1 VVQIKSTRVQSDFTA
16 VYLETTT
23 GTRAMNSTLT
33 LRFPSNRGD
42 TAGPG
47 GGILKHFAAVL
58 LAEALLGFLANS
70 IQSGLAQPSP
80 ANSPAS
86 ITIPAGTKVELV
98 VTRPEWAQSAKD
110 GDTVYAQTSFP
121 VVAGGK
127 MAIPAGTYVEGT
139 IEIVTKPTRK
149 SQRAEIDVLFTKI
162 VFANG
167 YIVELSGGTSATQAQ
182 PALGDPGETLIAI
195 TIQVSTAN
203 DLLLDNGAEVEMT
216 LGAPLELDA
225 KKIAQSI
232 PLSRVPA
239 PGQLQSATLC
249 RNIPGSPGSPGT
261 PDTVIP
267 GSPGTPDTVIP
278 GGPNMPD
285 TVIPGT
291 PATPDTVIPGSPGT
305 SGTPDYICPARPLVI
320 SCAPVVT
327 NQPTKNSQ
335 PVAAR

>member
-1 VVQIKSTRVQSDFTA
+1 
-16 VYLETTT
+16 
-23 GTRAMNSTLT
+23 M
-33 LRFPSNRGD
+33 
-42 TAGPG
+42 
-47 GGILKHFAAVL
+47 KHFAAVL
-58 LAEALLGFLANS
+58 LSVSLLGFSAS
-70 IQSGLAQPSP
+70 ASAIAIQSTPVQPNP
-80 ANSPAS
+80 ASSPAS
-86 ITIPAGTKVELV
+86 ITIPTGTKVELV

-121 VVAGGK
+121 VVAGGS

-139 IEIVTKPTRK
+139 IEGVTRPTRK
-149 SQRAEIDVLFTKI
+149 LNHAGIEVLFTKI

-167 YIVELSGGTSATQAQ
+167 YTVELPGGANATQTPPAQ
-182 PALGDPGETLIAI
+182 GETLIAI
-195 TIQVSTAN
+195 TIQVAAAN

-216 LGAPLELDA
+216 LGAALELDA
-225 KKIAQSI
+225 KQVAQSI

-249 RNIPGSPGSPGT
+249 RDIPGSPGSPGT

-267 GSPGTPDTVIP
+267 GSPGTPDITISQ
-278 GGPNMPD
+278 GPDLPD
-285 TVIPGT
+285 ITIPGT

-305 SGTPDYICPARPLVI
+305 PGDAGYTCPAKPLVI

-327 NQPTKNSQ
+327 NQPTQNAQ